1 MLNTI
6 QALFFIKR
14 ISRQRPAKNLTVFG
28 RHMRLALFLS
38 LGFSLYMS
46 NSDANTTLQS
56 QAVSPTFGRLFTTS
70 LERSQLNHLRQT
82 KANTLAEVKQE
93 VTEENVSK
101 PVMLPASI
109 MMQGYVKRN
118 DGAKST
124 VWINQQAL
132 LEGAVYN
139 EVHIGKLQKSHLSFG
154 QQLNMHI
161 SANGQ
166 KLVLKAGQI
175 YDLEKNMILELSHAT
190 KGHKMQPKS
199 DNMPLSSP
207 KNTD

>member
-28 RHMRLALFLS
+28 RHMSLAVFLS
-38 LGFSLYMS
+38 LGFCLSMT
-46 NSDANTTLQS
+46 NSHADTTMQS
-56 QAVSPTFGRLFTTS
+56 QAVLPTFGRLFTTS
-70 LERSQLNHLRQT
+70 LARSQLNHLRQT
-82 KANTLAEVKQE
+82 KAKSLADVKQE
-93 VTEENVSK
+93 VTEEDISSSVTLAV
-101 PVMLPASI
+101 PI

-124 VWINQQAL
+124 VWINHQVL

-139 EVHIGKLQKSHLSFG
+139 EVHIGKLQKSHVSFG

-161 SANGQ
+161 PANGQ

-175 YDLEKNMILELSHAT
+175 YDPETKLISELSHAAKSRKWLT
-190 KGHKMQPKS
+190 KS
-199 DNMPLSSP
+199 DEMPLKSAKS
-207 KNTD
+207 TD